1 MWQRFT
7 FYDFRVIAHYLG
19 VLLVLEAV
27 VLCLPFAT
35 ALIAQEWSAATR
47 YLLAIGV
54 ALVVGTVLRMMRITP
69 GHLNRTQAIAVTGF
83 AWIAV
88 ALVGAIPLYM
98 SMHYSSYMDA
108 LFDSVSHFTT
118 TNATLISYTNHVSH
132 ADNMWRFVMN
142 YTGGMGL
149 VVVAMSVGL
158 LARGGSSSLY
168 SSEGRS
174 EHVVPNVVETARFI
188 FMFSAGIILSA
199 GIVLT
204 VVLLFMGMSGTRAM
218 LHGIWLAMSG
228 FMTAGLAP
236 MSTSITYYH
245 SMAVEFIVLTLMIL
259 GGLNFALQ
267 NEVWNGRFHLFP
279 RDIEVRTAIIWWV
292 GMLVVFIIAASAS
305 SLGGGLPALMRTGL
319 FTFVGAATTTGFTT
333 MTSNQMSAL
342 LPSGA
347 IMVLALLMA
356 VGASSGSTAGGIK
369 LKRVAIV
376 AKSAYET
383 MKNAMSSDSIRNV
396 SSYQHLGR
404 VVLDEG
410 EVKDAMT
417 VTMFYIV
424 VYVIGALA
432 GVALGYD
439 ALSSFSESIAMA
451 SNSGMTTFTDA
462 SIPYVLKAIYMLEMW
477 AGRLEIVTLI
487 ALGMKIGASV
497 LPRIS
502 PAKVGRND

>member
-27 VLCLPFAT
+27 ALCLPLVT
-35 ALIAQEWSAATR
+35 ALGAMEWNAASR

-54 ALVVGTVLRMMRITP
+54 ALCVGSVLRMMRITP

-98 SMHYSSYMDA
+98 SMHYNTYIDA

-118 TNATLISYTNHVSH
+118 TNASVIVNANHVSH

-188 FMFSAGIILSA
+188 FKFSAGIILVA
-199 GIVLT
+199 GFVLT
-204 VVLLFMGMSGTRAM
+204 VILFFMDMSLARAI

-245 SMAVEFIVLTLMIL
+245 SVAVEFVVLVLMIL

-267 NEVWNGRFHLFP
+267 NEVWRGRFHLFP
-279 RDIEVRTAIIWWV
+279 QDIEVRTALIWWV
-292 GMLVVFIIAASAS
+292 GMLVVFVAAASAS
-305 SLGGGLPALMRTGL
+305 TLGGGLPALMRTGL

-342 LPSGA
+342 MPSGA
-347 IMVLALLMA
+347 IMVLALMMA
-356 VGASSGSTAGGIK
+356 IGASSGSTAGGIK

-383 MKNAMSSDSIRNV
+383 MKNAMSRESVRNV
-396 SSYQHLGR
+396 SSYQHLGK
-404 VVLDEG
+404 VMLDEG

-424 VYVIGALA
+424 VYVIGTLA
-432 GVALGYD
+432 GIAFGYD
-439 ALSSFSESIAMA
+439 AVSSISESIAMA

-462 SIPYVLKAIYMLEMW
+462 GMPFVLKIIYMLEMW

-487 ALGMKIGASV
+487 ALGLKIGASV
-497 LPRIS
+497 MPRVNTKK
-502 PAKVGRND
+502 AGR

>member
-27 VLCLPFAT
+27 ALLLPALTAVLF
-35 ALIAQEWSAATR
+35 QEWDAAAR
-47 YLLAIGV
+47 YMLGIGI
-54 ALVVGTVLRMMRITP
+54 ALCAGTILRMMRITP
-69 GHLNRTQAIAVTGF
+69 GHLNRTQAMAVTGF
-83 AWIAV
+83 AWIVV
-88 ALVGAIPLYM
+88 ALVGAVPLYL
-98 SMHYSSYMDA
+98 SVHYSTYSDA
-108 LFDSVSHFTT
+108 LFDSVSCFTT
-118 TNATLISYTNHVSH
+118 TNASIIANANHISH
-132 ADNMWRFVMN
+132 ADNMWRFIMN

-158 LARGGSSSLY
+158 LSRGGSSSLY

-188 FMFSAGIILSA
+188 FKFSAGIILSA
-199 GIVLT
+199 GLVLAL
-204 VVLLFMGMSGTRAM
+204 VLVFIGLPVTRAL

-245 SMAVEFIVLTLMIL
+245 SVAVEFIVMTLMIF
-259 GGLNFALQ
+259 GGINFALQ
-267 NEVWNGRFHLFP
+267 NEVWGGKFHLFP
-279 RDIEVRTAIIWWV
+279 RDIEARTAFIWWL
-292 GMLVVFIIAASAS
+292 GMLVVFVIAASAS
-305 SLGGGLPALMRTGL
+305 TLGGGLPALMRTGL

-333 MTSNQMSAL
+333 MTNSQMTAL

-347 IMVLALLMA
+347 VLVLALLMG

-383 MKNAMSSDSIRNV
+383 MKNSMSQDSVRNV
-396 SSYQHLGR
+396 SSYQHLGK
-404 VVLDEG
+404 VMLDEG

-417 VTMFYIV
+417 VTMFYII
-424 VYVIGALA
+424 VYIIGGLA
-432 GVALGYD
+432 GIAMGYD
-439 ALSSFSESIAMA
+439 AISSMTESVAMA
-451 SNSGMTTFTDA
+451 SNSGMSMGIATA
-462 SIPYVLKAIYMLEMW
+462 GMPGILKATYMLEMW

-487 ALGMKIGASV
+487 ALALKIGASFM
-497 LPRIS
+497 PH
-502 PAKVGRND
+502 AKVKAS